1 MFAKYD
7 FTEYHNNSIVKIN
20 FSSRIQND
28 ADFQDFLNK
37 WLLLYELKKDFTFIF
52 NCENVGYVPIKYA
65 LKMSLFIRSLK
76 KNDVQYLEKSIIYI
90 PNSSAKRLLDIIFT
104 IQPPVAPVYI
114 VNDKLQINEILNNN
128 IPDNIE
134 VINPRRSFLNLF

>member
-1 MFAKYD
+1 MFANYD
-7 FTEYHNNSIVKIN
+7 FTEYHGKSIVNVK
-20 FSSRIQND
+20 FSSTIQND

-52 NCENVGYVPIKYA
+52 DCENVGYVPIKYA

-76 KNDVQYLEKSIIYI
+76 KNEVQYLQKSIIYI
-90 PNSSAKRLLDIIFT
+90 PNQSAKRLLDIIFT

-114 VNDKLQINEILNNN
+114 INDKLQINDILNNN
-128 IPDNIE
+128 IPDIE
-134 VINPRRSFLNLF
+134 VIIPKKSFLNLL

>member
-1 MFAKYD
+1 MFANYD
-7 FTEYHNNSIVKIN
+7 FTEYHDKSIVNVK
-20 FSSRIQND
+20 FSSTIQND

-52 NCENVGYVPIKYA
+52 DCENVGYVPIKYA

-76 KNDVQYLEKSIIYI
+76 KNEVQYLQKSIIYI
-90 PNSSAKRLLDIIFT
+90 PNHSAKRLLDIIFT

-114 VNDKLQINEILNNN
+114 VNDKLQINDILNNN
-128 IPDNIE
+128 IPDIE
-134 VINPRRSFLNLF
+134 VIFPKKSFLNLL

>member
-7 FTEYHNNSIVKIN
+7 FTEYHNNSIVRVC
-20 FSSRIQND
+20 FSSTIEND
-28 ADFQDFLNK
+28 TDFQDFLNK
-37 WLLLYELKKDFTFIF
+37 WLLLYELKKNFTFIF

-76 KNDVQYLEKSIIYI
+76 KKDIQYLQKSIIYI
-90 PNSSAKRLLDIIFT
+90 PNHSAKRLLDIIFT

-114 VNDKLQINEILNNN
+114 INDQSQIDEILNNN
-128 IPDNIE
+128 IPDIE
-134 VINPRRSFLNLF
+134 VIMPKKSFLNLL

>member
-7 FTEYHNNSIVKIN
+7 FTQYHDNSIVRVY
-20 FSSRIQND
+20 FSSNIEND

-76 KNDVQYLEKSIIYI
+76 KKDIQYLQKSIIYI
-90 PNSSAKRLLDIIFT
+90 PNHSAKRLLDIIFT

-114 VNDKLQINEILNNN
+114 INDQSQINDILNNN
-128 IPDNIE
+128 IPDIE
-134 VINPRRSFLNLF
+134 VIMPKKSFLNLL